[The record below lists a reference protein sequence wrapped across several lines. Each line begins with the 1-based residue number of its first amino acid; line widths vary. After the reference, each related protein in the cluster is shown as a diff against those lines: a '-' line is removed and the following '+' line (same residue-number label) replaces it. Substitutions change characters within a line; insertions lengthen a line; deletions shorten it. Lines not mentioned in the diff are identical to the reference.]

1 MSSLA
6 DGARFLRAGQA
17 PDGMWRDYALEPGAA
32 ETWTTCAAALALA
45 AVEPSAAHAGPVGRA
60 RAAVHAR
67 ARCDGWAY
75 NAHTACDADSTAWAV
90 RLLGTGAA
98 ALGPY
103 LDPAGHAHTFADP
116 ALFGTWAG
124 RHADVTALAG
134 LALVAAG
141 APGDAI
147 ATVRAAVL
155 AARTPGG
162 GWCAFWWTTDLYASA
177 RALELLAASGG
188 IPPEAATGARAQLAG
203 ARARAAESALDAAQR
218 LHVAML
224 AGADARPHRA
234 DLLRRQDPDGGWPPS
249 PALLVPDQRT
259 GAPGPPHADPGR
271 VMTTALA
278 LLALAA
284 TA

>member
-17 PDGMWRDYALEPGAA
+17 PDGLWRDYALEPGAA

-45 AVEPSAAHAGPVGRA
+45 AVAPNPAHAGPIARA
-60 RAAVHAR
+60 RAAVRAR

-75 NAHTACDADSTAWAV
+75 NGHTACDADSTAWAV

-98 ALGPY
+98 ALVPY
-103 LDPAGHAHTFADP
+103 LDRAGHAHTFADP

-134 LALVAAG
+134 LALVAAH
-141 APGDAI
+141 ADHDAI

-155 AARTPGG
+155 AAREPDG
-162 GWCAFWWTTDLYASA
+162 GWCAFWWTTHLYATA
-177 RALELLAASGG
+177 RALELLAATGG
-188 IPPEAATGARAQLAG
+188 IPPDAAAGARAQLGRAQ
-203 ARARAAESALDAAQR
+203 ARVPESALDAAQR
-218 LHVAML
+218 LQVAL
-224 AGADARPHRA
+224 LTGVDPRPHEA

-249 PALLVPDQRT
+249 RALLVPDQRT
-259 GAPGPPHADPGR
+259 GAPGPPHADSGR

-284 TA
+284 AA

>member
-17 PDGMWRDYALEPGAA
+17 PDGLWRDYALEPGAA

-45 AVEPSAAHAGPVGRA
+45 VADPGPTSAAAIARA
-60 RAAVHAR
+60 RAAVRAR
-67 ARCDGWAY
+67 ARDGGWGY

-90 RLLGTGAA
+90 RLLGVGAA

-141 APGDAI
+141 APDDAI

-155 AARTPGG
+155 AARAPGG
-162 GWCAFWWTTDLYASA
+162 GWRAFWWTTDLYASA
-177 RALELLAASGG
+177 RALEFLAATGG
-188 IPPEAATGARAQLAG
+188 IPPDAGVGARAQLDG

-218 LHVAML
+218 LRVAML
-224 AGADARPHRA
+224 AGADVRPHRA

-249 PALLVPDQRT
+249 AALLVPDQRT
-259 GAPGPPHADPGR
+259 GAPGPPHADPDR

>member
-6 DGARFLRAGQA
+6 DGARFLRASQQ

-32 ETWTTCAAALALA
+32 ETWTTCAAALALTVAEPTA
-45 AVEPSAAHAGPVGRA
+45 AGADAIAGA
-60 RAAVHAR
+60 RAAVRAR
-67 ARCDGWAY
+67 ARRDGWAY
-75 NAHTACDADSTAWAV
+75 NAATACDADSTAWAV
-90 RLLGTGAA
+90 RLLGAGAS

-116 ALFGTWAG
+116 DRFGTWSG

-155 AARTPGG
+155 AARDPGG
-162 GWCAFWWTTDLYASA
+162 GWRAFWWTTNLYATA
-177 RALELLAASGG
+177 RALEFL
-188 IPPEAATGARAQLAG
+188 AATGGIAPETAAGARVQLTR
-203 ARARAAESALDAAQR
+203 ARARAPESALEAAQR
-218 LHVAML
+218 LHVAVL
-224 AGADARPHRA
+224 AGADTRPHRA
-234 DLLRRQDPDGGWPPS
+234 DLLHRQDPDGGWPPS

-259 GAPGPPHADPGR
+259 GAPGVPHADPGR

-278 LLALAA
+278 LVALAA
-284 TA
+284 TH